1 MISFKWPETFFTL
14 MIEFILKR
22 FVFPSL
28 QCWLEVFPVSI
39 VLGLIFGWLSGYLK
53 FRYKL
58 KTGYSRKIFHFLV
71 FTTAGII
78 GIIGGFEA
86 VQVFG
91 AAIGIVVGYAVLR
104 GYKSKLFHA
113 VARPGDKPYEIFYVI
128 IPFIMTA
135 LGGILSSIA
144 FGKYAVIGYITTG
157 WGDAVGEPAGTRWG
171 RHKYRIPTF
180 TGIRA
185 YRSIE
190 GSIAVF
196 IASLT
201 GCILI
206 SFIGFHLPVT
216 AVIYTSLLTA
226 LTTTVVEAFTFHSI
240 DNLTIQVISTGVFVF
255 SLNSVV
261 R

>member
-1 MISFKWPETFFTL
+1 
-14 MIEFILKR
+14 MIEFILQR

-28 QCWLEVFPVSI
+28 QCWLIYFPVSFI
-39 VLGLIFGWLSGYLK
+39 SGIFFGWLSGYLK

-71 FTTAGII
+71 FTTAGVI
-78 GIIGGFEA
+78 GITGGFEA

-91 AAIGIVVGYAVLR
+91 TAIGIIVGYAVLR

-113 VARPGDKPYEIFYVI
+113 VARPGDKPYERFYVI
-128 IPFIMTA
+128 VPFIMTA
-135 LGGILSSIA
+135 LGGVVSSIA

-171 RHKYRIPTF
+171 RHKYRVLTF

-201 GCILI
+201 GCLLI
-206 SFIGFHLPVT
+206 SFIGFHLPVK
-216 AVIYTSLLTA
+216 AVLFTSLLTA
-226 LTTTVVEAFTFHSI
+226 LTTIVVEAITFHSI
-240 DNLTIQVISTGVFVF
+240 DNLTIQVISTAIYFV
-255 SLNSVV
+255 SLNLMV

>member
-1 MISFKWPETFFTL
+1 
-14 MIEFILKR
+14 MIEFILER
-22 FVFPSL
+22 FAFPSL
-28 QCWLEVFPVSI
+28 HCWLTVFPVSI
-39 VLGLIFGWLSGYLK
+39 ITGIVFGWLSGWLK
-53 FRYKL
+53 IKYKM

-91 AAIGIVVGYAVLR
+91 TAIGIIVGYAVLR
-104 GYKSKLFHA
+104 GYKSILFNA
-113 VARPGDKPYEIFYVI
+113 VARPGDKPYEKFYVI

-135 LGGILSSIA
+135 LGGIVSNVA

-157 WGDAVGEPAGTRWG
+157 WGDAVGEPVGTRWG
-171 RHKYRIPTF
+171 RHRYRVPTF

-196 IASLT
+196 FASLA
-201 GCILI
+201 GCIIVTL
-206 SFIGFHLPVT
+206 FGFNLPLLT
-216 AVIYTSLLTA
+216 VIYISLITA
-226 LTTTVVEAFTFHSI
+226 LITMTVEAFTFHSI
-240 DNLTIQVISTGVFVF
+240 DNLTIQVISTGAFVI
-255 SLNSVV
+255 SLNLIIRLSGS
-261 R
+261 

>member
-1 MISFKWPETFFTL
+1 
-14 MIEFILKR
+14 MIEIILERFI
-22 FVFPSL
+22 FPSL
-28 QCWLEVFPVSI
+28 RCWLVFFPVSFI
-39 VLGLIFGWLSGYLK
+39 SGILFGWLSGYLK
-53 FRYKL
+53 FRFNL

-78 GIIGGFEA
+78 GITGGFEA

-91 AAIGIVVGYAVLR
+91 TAIGIIVGYAVLR

-113 VARPGDKPYEIFYVI
+113 VARPGDKPYERFYVI

-135 LGGILSSIA
+135 LGGIVSSIA

-196 IASLT
+196 IASLA
-201 GCILI
+201 GCLLI

-216 AVIYTSLLTA
+216 AVLYISLLTA
-226 LTTTVVEAFTFHSI
+226 LTTMAVEALTFHSI
-240 DNLTIQVISTGVFVF
+240 DNLTIQVISTGIYVI
-255 SLNSVV
+255 SLNSIV

>member
-1 MISFKWPETFFTL
+1 
-14 MIEFILKR
+14 MIEFILER

-28 QCWLEVFPVSI
+28 HCWLTVFPVSI
-39 VLGLIFGWLSGYLK
+39 ITGIAFGWLSGWLK
-53 FRYKL
+53 IKYKM

-91 AAIGIVVGYAVLR
+91 TAIGIIVGYAVLR
-104 GYKSKLFHA
+104 GYKSILFNA
-113 VARPGDKPYEIFYVI
+113 VARPGDKPYERFYVI

-135 LGGILSSIA
+135 LGGIASNIA

-157 WGDAVGEPAGTRWG
+157 WGDAVGEPVGTRWG
-171 RHKYRIPTF
+171 RHRYRVPTF

-190 GSIAVF
+190 GSAAVF
-196 IASLT
+196 FASLV
-201 GCILI
+201 GCIII
-206 SFIGFHLPVT
+206 SLFGFHLPVLI
-216 AVIYTSLLTA
+216 VIYISLITA
-226 LTTTVVEAFTFHSI
+226 LITMTVEAFTFHSI
-240 DNLTIQVISTGVFVF
+240 DNLTIQVISTGAFVI
-255 SLNSVV
+255 SLNLIIRLSGS
-261 R
+261 

>member
-1 MISFKWPETFFTL
+1 
-14 MIEFILKR
+14 MIEFILKH
-22 FVFPSL
+22 FDFPSL
-28 QCWLEVFPVSI
+28 QCWLTVFPVSI
-39 VLGLIFGWLSGYLK
+39 IMGITFGWLSGWLK
-53 FRYKL
+53 IKYRM

-91 AAIGIVVGYAVLR
+91 TAIGIIVGYAVLR
-104 GYKSKLFHA
+104 GYKSILFNA
-113 VARPGDKPYEIFYVI
+113 VARPGDKPYERFYVI

-135 LGGILSSIA
+135 LGGIVSNIA

-157 WGDAVGEPAGTRWG
+157 WGDAVGEPVGTRWG
-171 RHKYRIPTF
+171 KHRYRVPTF

-196 IASLT
+196 FASLA
-201 GCILI
+201 GCIIVSLT
-206 SFIGFHLPVT
+206 GFHLPVLT
-216 AVIYTSLLTA
+216 VIYTSLITA
-226 LTTTVVEAFTFHSI
+226 LITMAVEAFTFHSI
-240 DNLTIQVISTGVFVF
+240 DNLTIQVISTWAFVI
-255 SLNSVV
+255 SLNLIIRLSGS
-261 R
+261 